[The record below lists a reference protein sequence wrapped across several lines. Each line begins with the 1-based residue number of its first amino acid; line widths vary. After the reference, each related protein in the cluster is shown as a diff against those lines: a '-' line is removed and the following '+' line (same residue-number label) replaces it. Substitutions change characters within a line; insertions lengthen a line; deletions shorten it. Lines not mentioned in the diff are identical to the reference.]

1 MSSFESIYKKMADSL
16 EQSGQTGSLHESGH
30 KFDPARHV
38 SPAVAHELNNI
49 LTIIQGYADCLLL
62 KHGENLELQSPLK
75 MISEATKR
83 ATMLVHDARPP
94 NPTLPIRHNPP
105 PPPPAA

>member
-1 MSSFESIYKKMADSL
+1 
-16 EQSGQTGSLHESGH
+16 
-30 KFDPARHV
+30 
-38 SPAVAHELNNI
+38 
-49 LTIIQGYADCLLL
+49 
-62 KHGENLELQSPLK
+62 